1 MKHIKGGFMQHLT
14 ESSVTERVLE
24 RISDC
29 PNPRLKQI
37 VTALIEHL
45 HEFAREVA
53 LTPEEWKAG
62 IDFLTAAG
70 HVTDEKRQEFIL
82 LSDTLGLSALV
93 DIIKNRSRSG
103 TATESS
109 LLGPFYRNGA
119 PELPLG
125 ASIAGNT
132 PGESV
137 LIQGQVRAAEGKPI
151 AGALLDVWQ
160 AAPNGLYDLQDENQP
175 EMNLRGQFRADTS
188 GRFRFQSVKPAS
200 YPIPFDGP
208 VGMMLRALGRH
219 PYRPAHIHFIVSA
232 PGYQNL
238 ITALYI
244 TGDPYLDSDAVFGSR
259 ESLVV
264 GYRPSNGKESGTT
277 GRETLE
283 YDFVLA
289 PAAESAHS

>member
-1 MKHIKGGFMQHLT
+1 MQHLT
-14 ESSVTERVLE
+14 ESTVTERVLE

-29 PNPRLKQI
+29 PNPRLKQ
-37 VTALIEHL
+37 VMTALIEHL

-93 DIIKNRSRSG
+93 DIIQNRSRSG

-119 PELPLG
+119 PQLPLG
-125 ASIAGNT
+125 TNIAGNT
-132 PGESV
+132 PGEPV
-137 LIQGQVRAAEGKPI
+137 LIQGQVRAAEGKPV
-151 AGALLDVWQ
+151 AGALVDVWQ

-175 EMNLRGQFRADTS
+175 EMNLRGQFRTDES

-208 VGMMLRALGRH
+208 VGTMLRALGRH
-219 PYRPAHIHFIVSA
+219 PYRPAHVHFMVSA
-232 PGYQNL
+232 PGYENL

-259 ESLVV
+259 ESLVA
-264 GYRPSNGKESGTT
+264 GYRPYNGKEG
-277 GRETLE
+277 GAIRETLD

-289 PAAESAHS
+289 PAAANAHP

>member
-1 MKHIKGGFMQHLT
+1 MQHLT
-14 ESSVTERVLE
+14 ESSVTEHVLE

-29 PNPRLKQI
+29 PSPRLKQ
-37 VTALIEHL
+37 VMTALIEHL
-45 HEFAREVA
+45 HEFAREVV

-93 DIIKNRSRSG
+93 DIVQNRGRSG
-103 TATESS
+103 KATESS
-109 LLGPFYRNGA
+109 LLGPFYRLGA
-119 PELPLG
+119 PELPLN

-132 PGESV
+132 PGEPI
-137 LIQGQVRAAEGKPI
+137 LIHGQVRSADGKLI
-151 AGALLDVWQ
+151 AGASLDVWQ
-160 AAPNGLYDLQDENQP
+160 AAPNGLYDLQDENQS
-175 EMNLRGQFRADTS
+175 EMNLRGRFRTDHS
-188 GRFRFQSVKPAS
+188 GRFRFQSVKPSS

-208 VGMMLRALGRH
+208 VGTMLRALGRH
-219 PYRPAHIHFIVSA
+219 PYRPAHIHFIVAA
-232 PGYQNL
+232 PGYESL

-264 GYRPSNGKESGTT
+264 GYRPYNGKESGTT
-277 GRETLE
+277 YREAIE

-289 PAAESAHS
+289 PGR

>member
-1 MKHIKGGFMQHLT
+1 MQHLT
-14 ESSVTERVLE
+14 ERSVTEHVLE

-37 VTALIEHL
+37 MTALINHL

-53 LTPEEWKAG
+53 LTPEEWMMG
-62 IDFLTAAG
+62 IDFLTAVG
-70 HVTDEKRQEFIL
+70 HMTDEKRQEFIL
-82 LSDTLGLSALV
+82 LSDTVGLSALV
-93 DIIKNRSRSG
+93 DIVQNRNRSG
-103 TATESS
+103 KATESS

-125 ASIAGNT
+125 ASIAGET
-132 PGESV
+132 PGEPI
-137 LIQGQVRAAEGKPI
+137 LIQGQVRSTNGKPM
-151 AGALLDVWQ
+151 ADVLVDVWQ

-175 EMNLRGQFRADTS
+175 EMNLRGRFRTDND
-188 GRFRFQSVKPAS
+188 GRFRFQSVKPSS
-200 YPIPFDGP
+200 YPIPSDGP
-208 VGMMLRALGRH
+208 VGTMLRALGRH
-219 PYRPAHIHFIVSA
+219 PYRPAHVHFIVSA
-232 PGYQNL
+232 PGHESL

-264 GYRPSNGKESGTT
+264 GYRPYNGKENTCQ
-277 GRETLE
+277 ETID

-289 PAAESAHS
+289 PVAKNAAAVSAG

>member
-1 MKHIKGGFMQHLT
+1 MQRLT

-29 PNPRLKQI
+29 PDPRLKQI

-70 HVTDEKRQEFIL
+70 HVTDDKRQEFIL

-93 DIIKNRSRSG
+93 DIIQNRSRSG

-119 PELPLG
+119 PELPLE

-132 PGESV
+132 PGEPV

-175 EMNLRGQFRADTS
+175 EMNLRGQFRADTN
-188 GRFRFQSVKPAS
+188 GRFRFQ
-200 YPIPFDGP
+200 
-208 VGMMLRALGRH
+208 
-219 PYRPAHIHFIVSA
+219 
-232 PGYQNL
+232 
-238 ITALYI
+238 
-244 TGDPYLDSDAVFGSR
+244 
-259 ESLVV
+259 
-264 GYRPSNGKESGTT
+264 
-277 GRETLE
+277 
-283 YDFVLA
+283 
-289 PAAESAHS
+289 

>member
-1 MKHIKGGFMQHLT
+1 MQHLT
-14 ESSVTERVLE
+14 ESTVTERVLE

-29 PNPRLKQI
+29 PNPRLKQ
-37 VTALIEHL
+37 VMTALIEHL

-93 DIIKNRSRSG
+93 DIIQNRSRSG

-119 PELPLG
+119 PHLPLG
-125 ASIAGNT
+125 ANIAGNT
-132 PGESV
+132 PGEPV
-137 LIQGQVRAAEGKPI
+137 LIRGQVRAAEGKPV
-151 AGALLDVWQ
+151 AGALVDVWQ

-175 EMNLRGQFRADTS
+175 EMNLRGQFRTDES

-219 PYRPAHIHFIVSA
+219 PYRPAHVHFMVSA
-232 PGYQNL
+232 PGYENL

-264 GYRPSNGKESGTT
+264 GYRPYNGKEGGSAI
-277 GRETLE
+277 RETLD

-289 PAAESAHS
+289 PAVANAHP